1 LDHQINQQARLTLI
15 TGPARSGKTRLAV
28 QWALTFPLPR
38 AYIATAQ
45 NLDQEMA
52 ERIRKHQ
59 EERKSDFLTFEE
71 PLALT
76 PQLEKIK
83 GHFSIAIVDCLTLW
97 LSNLLGE
104 MGVEGQEVGQRTADF
119 LALLKKLETPLI
131 LIGNEVGWGIVP
143 DNPLARTFRDISG
156 RLQQEIARIADQVIL
171 MVAGIPLVVKGSS
184 FQGCPKGR
192 PKTKYRP

>member
-1 LDHQINQQARLTLI
+1 MDPELNPQSCLTLI
-15 TGPARSGKTRLAV
+15 TGPARSGKTGLAV
-28 QWALTFPLPR
+28 KWARTFPQPR

-45 NLDQEMA
+45 NLDEEMND
-52 ERIRKHQ
+52 RIRKHQ

-76 PQLEKIK
+76 SQLEKIK
-83 GHFSIAIVDCLTLW
+83 GRFSIVIVDCLTLW

-104 MGVEGQEVGQRTADF
+104 TNEEGQGIGQITADF

-143 DNPLARTFRDISG
+143 DNPLARTFRDVSG

-171 MVAGIPLVVKGSS
+171 VVAGIPLVVKG
-184 FQGCPKGR
+184 K
-192 PKTKYRP
+192 